1 MTKPSGV
8 VRRGSDKLETD
19 FGVSTLNLS
28 KAYKPKL

>member
-28 KAYKPKL
+28 KAYKSKL